1 MIALKIF
8 TFLSIVVSTIAYGYK
23 SLQSSISMPYKAS
36 DLGVAVYS
44 KSLDSYGPRIYVT
57 GGCVTDQLCTTAQYQ
72 YCYCTLATKKCKYF
86 TPENPSWHDCADA
99 PTARTRHMTA
109 IVGDYLYVI
118 GGKDGTV
125 NDNMILDIE
134 VLDIKQNTWSTF
146 ATQTTS
152 QAVSDG
158 YAFSYGNQFYV
169 VGGYDSVYTAMS
181 AMLAYDTTASKTS
194 FGAQS
199 PTTMAPMSIGRG
211 DIGMTQLGNNFY
223 VTGGWDSNWC
233 TALKVVE
240 KYDPSA
246 DTWSTQA
253 PMLYGR
259 GDMVTGH
266 LDGNMFSIAGEQKFS
281 PTNCDLSVPV
291 SYVGRYDPSSNSW
304 ATEEDLS
311 LSVFRFG
318 GASYESDTQ
327 KAIFLFG
334 GQTTFNPNLGPY
346 GGYAIIDTVYQ
357 YVPYS
362 VASNFGLTSGQIAGI
377 VIGILAFFTCCF
389 GFATMY
395 LLHMRRKHYNKR
407 DIEMGKRLAGGD
419 DNDDTETEVSLSLAV
434 VPGARKEVSL

>member
-8 TFLSIVVSTIAYGYK
+8 TFLSIVVSTIANGYE

-36 DLGVAVYS
+36 DLSVALYS

-57 GGCVTDQLCTTAQYQ
+57 GGCVTDQLCATAQYKD
-72 YCYCTLATKKCKYF
+72 CYCTLATNKCKYF

-109 IVGDYLYVI
+109 IIGDYLYVI
-118 GGKDGTV
+118 GGRDGTL
-125 NDNMILDIE
+125 NDQIILDIE

-169 VGGYDSVYTAMS
+169 VGGYDSSYTAMS

-233 TALKVVE
+233 TALNAVE

-291 SYVGRYDPSSNSW
+291 SNVGRYDSSSNSW

-334 GQTTFNPNLGPY
+334 GQTIYNPNLGPY

-362 VASNFGLTSGQIAGI
+362 VASNFGLTSGQP
-377 VIGILAFFTCCF
+377 TP
-389 GFATMY
+389 
-395 LLHMRRKHYNKR
+395 
-407 DIEMGKRLAGGD
+407 
-419 DNDDTETEVSLSLAV
+419 
-434 VPGARKEVSL
+434 VPGIAPSRRIPPTKGKTHSPSRKPTSRKYSPSRKPTSRKYSPSRKPTSRKYSPSRKPTSKV